1 METETTNTLSR
12 LRRHMSP
19 SQILTIGFA
28 AVILTG
34 ALLLHLPISSTSGEL
49 TPFLDCLFTSTSAVC
64 VTGLVVVT
72 TVAHWTIF
80 GQAVILAL
88 IQIGGLGIMTM
99 ITLIMMAIGR
109 RISLR
114 DRLVIQASYNQE
126 GISGMVKM
134 VRRIVLTTVV
144 VELIG
149 AAILAVAFYV
159 SRPMSIGWAIW
170 SGIFHSIS
178 AFCNAGFDI
187 VGPTNLV
194 PYQTDVVV
202 NITIILLIILGGIGF
217 TVLAELAKVAR
228 NVERRSL
235 RTRIRHLS
243 LHSKIALSAT
253 GMLLLSG
260 TVLFCLLEWNNP
272 GTLGEMSPG
281 NKVMAAAFQSTT
293 LRTAGYNTIDQG
305 ALTEASQFISC
316 LLMMVGGSPA
326 GTAGGM
332 KTVTFGVILV
342 SMLSVF
348 RGRDRLEAFN
358 RTVPLD
364 VLQKALSVALMIVSI
379 IFVATIL
386 LCFTERG
393 SEFEHSFLDLLF
405 ECSSATCTVGN
416 SVGITPYLS
425 NIGKII
431 IMCCMYLGRLGPV
444 TVVVA
449 INDRLRRNP
458 RATAYPEERVII
470 G

>member
-1 METETTNTLSR
+1 MDSQTIQNFAR
-12 LRRHMSP
+12 LRRRLSP
-19 SQILTIGFA
+19 AQIITIGFA
-28 AVILTG
+28 VVILAG
-34 ALLLHLPISSTSGEL
+34 ALLLTLPIASTSGEP
-49 TPFLDCLFTSTSAVC
+49 TSFLDSLFTATSAVC

-72 TVAHWTIF
+72 TVTHWTVF
-80 GQAVILAL
+80 GQAVILVL

-99 ITLIMMAIGR
+99 ITLGMMAIGR

-126 GISGMVKM
+126 GLSGMVKL
-134 VRRIVLTTVV
+134 VRRIVLTTFV
-144 VELIG
+144 VELCG
-149 AAILAVAFYV
+149 AVILAITFYF
-159 SRPMSIGWAIW
+159 SRPMSLGWAVW
-170 SGIFHSIS
+170 KGVFHSVS

-187 VGPTNLV
+187 IGPTNLM
-194 PYQTDVVV
+194 PYQSNVVV
-202 NITIILLIILGGIGF
+202 NVTIILLIILGGIGF
-217 TVLAELAKVAR
+217 TVLAELGKLVR
-228 NVERRSL
+228 NIERRSL
-235 RTRIRHLS
+235 RTRLRHLS
-243 LHSKIALSAT
+243 LHAKIALVTT
-253 GMLLLSG
+253 GLLLLSG

-272 GTLGEMSPG
+272 DTLGEMSAG

-293 LRTAGYNTIDQG
+293 LRTAGYNTLDQG
-305 ALTEASQFISC
+305 SLTEASQFISC
-316 LLMMVGGSPA
+316 LLMMIGGSPA

-332 KTVTFGVILV
+332 KTVTFGVILI
-342 SMLSVF
+342 SMLSVC

-364 VLQKALSVALMIVSI
+364 ILQKALSVALMLLSI
-379 IFVATIL
+379 IVVSTIL

-393 SEFEHSFLDLLF
+393 SVFEHSFLDLLF
-405 ECSSATCTVGN
+405 ECTSATATVGN

-425 NIGKII
+425 NLGKII

-449 INDRLRRNP
+449 INDRMRADA